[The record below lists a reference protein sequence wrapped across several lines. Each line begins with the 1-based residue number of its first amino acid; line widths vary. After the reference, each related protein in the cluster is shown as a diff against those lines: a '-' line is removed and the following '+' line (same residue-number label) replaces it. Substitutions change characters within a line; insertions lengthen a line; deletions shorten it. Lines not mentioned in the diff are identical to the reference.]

1 MANLAVGTIVH
12 KKPCPNCAGDVYIKL
27 NKNGNAY
34 FYCNGSDE
42 SGKPCS
48 HHERYGKA
56 ASQRLQ
62 LAFIQKTRKTKTLG
76 VEDDKTLEPI
86 RADNDNEKPSG
97 GNFLFGG

>member
-1 MANLAVGTIVH
+1 MANLAAGTIVH
-12 KKPCPNCAGDVYIKL
+12 RKACPNCDGQVHIKL

-34 FYCNGSDE
+34 FYCNGQDE
-42 SGKPCS
+42 TGAPCS

-62 LAFIQKTRKTKTLG
+62 LAFIQKTRKNKPLG
-76 VEDDKTLEPI
+76 QVHDTQIEPI

-97 GNFLFGG
+97 GNFLGA